1 MQIPAN
7 TRFIY
12 IHGFNSSPQSFKAQ
26 QTLAL
31 FRDLGAEDQLYVP
44 KLSHFPSEAM
54 SQLKALVE
62 STERAVLIGSSLGG
76 FYSTWLTEHYS
87 HTRAVL
93 VNPAVAPH
101 KLLEGMLGFTEN
113 FYSGERYEL
122 TQRHM
127 DQLKALFLPEVTHPE
142 RLLLLQQE
150 GDETLDYRDAVGYY
164 RASAQ
169 LVQPGGSHAFDG
181 FEQMLPLIIDF
192 AAGQIDT
199 ALLTKQAELGDKDTY
214 G

>member
-1 MQIPAN
+1 MQIPAD
-7 TRFIY
+7 TQFIY
-12 IHGFNSSPQSFKAQ
+12 VHGFNSSPQSFKAQ

-31 FRDLGAEDQLYVP
+31 FRERGAEDQLSIP

-54 SQLKALVE
+54 AQLRELVE
-62 STERAVLIGSSLGG
+62 ASERALLIGSSLGG
-76 FYSTWLTEHYS
+76 FYSTWLTEHYAQA
-87 HTRAVL
+87 RAVL

-101 KLLEGMLGFTEN
+101 QLLEGMLGFTEN
-113 FYSGERYEL
+113 YHSGERYEL
-122 TQRHM
+122 TQSHM
-127 DQLKALFLPEVTHPE
+127 DQLKALYLPEVTHPD

-169 LVQPGGSHAFDG
+169 IVQPGGSHAFDA
-181 FEQMLPLIIDF
+181 FEQMLPVIMDF

-199 ALLTKQAELGDKDTY
+199 ALLTKRAELGD
-214 G
+214 